1 MTATYLVDL
10 TAEEREQAQDII
22 KKGKHS
28 ARKVTRARI
37 LLLAADDLPDEA
49 ISVAL
54 PTSLSPVHRTRHR
67 FVEGGLTNALN
78 EQPRPGA
85 ARQLNGNQEAFLV
98 ALACSD
104 APEGRAC
111 WTMHLLADHMVE
123 LKQVASLSDE
133 TGRVTLK
140 KTKSSPGK
148 SRNGASRR

>member
-1 MTATYLVDL
+1 MTATYRVDV
-10 TAEEREQAQDII
+10 TAEERDQAQAII
-22 KKGKHS
+22 KQGKQS
-28 ARKVTRARI
+28 ARTVTRARS

-49 ISVAL
+49 ISAAL

-67 FVEGGLTNALN
+67 FVEGGLTNALTA
-78 EQPRPGA
+78 QPRPGA
-85 ARQLNGNQEAFLV
+85 ARQLNGNQEACRV

-111 WTMHLLADHMVE
+111 WTMHLLADHLVE
-123 LKQVASLSDE
+123 LTQGASWSDE